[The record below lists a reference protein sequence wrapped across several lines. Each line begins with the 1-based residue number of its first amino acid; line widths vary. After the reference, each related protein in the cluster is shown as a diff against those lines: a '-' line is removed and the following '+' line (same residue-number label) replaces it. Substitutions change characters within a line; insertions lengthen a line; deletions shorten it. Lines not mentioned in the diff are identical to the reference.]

1 MIMLK
6 ELIIVFPVHP
16 RTRQR
21 LTALKMTD
29 QIEEAK
35 NIKLVEPIGYHE
47 MLQLTK
53 HARMVFTDSGG
64 LQKEAFWLHT
74 PCITLRDKTEW
85 TETIELGANVL
96 VGSDSRGLL
105 RLLEKSLGQKISKL
119 SWKD

>member
-1 MIMLK
+1 MLK